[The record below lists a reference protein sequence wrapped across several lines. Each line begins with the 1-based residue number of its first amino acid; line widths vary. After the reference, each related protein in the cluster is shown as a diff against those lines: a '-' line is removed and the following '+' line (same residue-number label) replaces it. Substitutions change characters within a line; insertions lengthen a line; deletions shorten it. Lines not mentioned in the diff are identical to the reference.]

1 MNVKT
6 GLKGHPNS
14 NNCLGLAARKFVCHT
29 DDKSDEL
36 AQRGTTGGDN
46 MHNISRRKSAT
57 RTILVVSTAWAALVS
72 GSAYAQT
79 ATPATPVSND
89 EIVVTAQFRDQKLQ
103 DVPLAITAVDA
114 ATIEARSQTNLQQVA
129 DGAPNVSI
137 RPQGASFGP
146 SVTASIRGVGQN
158 DFNPAFEPGVGI
170 YIDDVYYPQL
180 TGAIFD
186 LLDVERVEI
195 LRGPQGTLTGR
206 NSAGGAIKFYSK
218 KPGGENGGFVEA
230 TYGSRNRIGIRAA
243 ADFSLTD
250 TLSARISGVFKNQK
264 GYVDRVDYGCRFP
277 TSGIPSTN
285 AGGGDCVLGKLGGVG
300 YQAVRGI
307 LRWEPNDQL
316 DVTLIADY
324 TKDERTIAGEV
335 LLATGPVP
343 PPNTAV
349 NGVVLSNAFICGRFC
364 NYSTTGQPAAVW
376 LPALNVALPGGPPF
390 YIDVTGA
397 AGTRLAATSGTDRS
411 DYNGWG
417 VSGQINYQLSDS
429 LSLTSITGYRK
440 FDTEFYTDDDLTPIN
455 TNFGR
460 NFLTNKSF
468 SQELRLNAAFGE
480 TINAT
485 IGGYYFEQDSVYD
498 SFQDIRYVSVFP
510 LQFRQPDPTEAKAK
524 AVFGNIGWKV
534 TEALS
539 INAGVRYTDESKA
552 QTYFRYNLDGTVNRF
567 LDPVGAAYGVGY
579 KGPDTRNLIAE
590 PGSPISLL
598 TTDIVT
604 ALSGNTAN
612 YSATKLDYRVAIDYR
627 VSPEFLAYVSVS
639 TGFKG
644 GGSNPR
650 PFNAAQL
657 IPFNPEKV
665 TAFEY
670 GFKSDFFDNRVRL
683 NAAVF
688 YNDYTDLQIAVNACP
703 GAPCAAR
710 LNAGDAIV
718 KGWELELTAKPTDG
732 LIIDGALSYITQ
744 KLKAGS
750 LNPAA
755 TFTGVVISSGV
766 VGTNPAGVVPT
777 DPPGVPQWKANLG
790 IQYKADLGN
799 SGSITPRI
807 DLSYQDRQYTGAGV
821 IAGVRIL
828 SFLPSFTTLNGR
840 LTWKNAADDVSVSLE
855 VTNIT
860 DKYYYL
866 SRFNL
871 IGAGAG
877 FDKVLPA
884 APREWALSIKKKF

>member
-1 MNVKT
+1 M
-6 GLKGHPNS
+6 HQI
-14 NNCLGLAARKFVCHT
+14 
-29 DDKSDEL
+29 
-36 AQRGTTGGDN
+36 QR
-46 MHNISRRKSAT
+46 RRSAT
-57 RTILVVSTAWAALVS
+57 RTLLTIGTALTAMTASTVL
-72 GSAYAQT
+72 AQT
-79 ATPATPVSND
+79 PAPAEDTSNG
-89 EIVVTAQFRDQKLQ
+89 EIIVTAQFRDQKLQ

-218 KPGGENGGFVEA
+218 KPGSGDGGFVEA
-230 TYGSRNRIGIRAA
+230 TYGSRNRIGLRAA

-277 TSGIPSTN
+277 TSGIPAIQTGN
-285 AGGGDCVLGKLGGVG
+285 NCVISKLGGVG

-335 LLATGPVP
+335 LLATGAVP

-364 NYSTTGQPAAVW
+364 NYATTGQPAAVW
-376 LPALNVALPGGPPF
+376 QPALNVAPPGAPPF
-390 YIDVTGA
+390 YIDPLGA
-397 AGTRLAATSGTDRS
+397 AGTRLQATAGTDRS
-411 DYNGWG
+411 DYDGWG
-417 VSGQINYQLSDS
+417 VSGQINYRFSDS
-429 LSLTSITGYRK
+429 LGLTSITGYRK
-440 FDTEFYTDDDLTPIN
+440 FNTEFYTDDDLTPIN

-460 NFLTNKSF
+460 NFLSNKSF
-468 SQELRLNAAFGE
+468 SQELRLNAAIGE

-510 LQFRQPDPTEAKAK
+510 LQFRQPDPTNAKAK
-524 AVFGNIGWKV
+524 AAFANASWKI
-534 TEALS
+534 TEALT
-539 INAGVRYTDESKA
+539 INGGLRYTDESKR
-552 QTYFRYNLDGTVNRF
+552 QTYFRYNLDGSINRF
-567 LDPVGAAYGVGY
+567 VDPVGAAYGLGY
-579 KGPDTRNLIAE
+579 RGLDTRGLFG
-590 PGSPISLL
+590 P
-598 TTDIVT
+598 TTATVV

-612 YSATKLDYRVAIDYR
+612 YSASKLDYRVAIDYR
-627 VSPEFLAYVSVS
+627 VSPGFLAYVSVA

-650 PFNAAQL
+650 PFNANQL
-657 IPFNPEKV
+657 IAFNPEKV

-670 GFKSDFFDNRVRL
+670 GFKSDFFDRRVRL

-688 YNDYTDLQIAVNACP
+688 YNDYTDLQIPVLACP
-703 GAPCAAR
+703 TSPCAAR
-710 LNAGDAIV
+710 LNAGDATV
-718 KGWELELTAKPTDG
+718 KGFELELTARPTDG
-732 LIIDGALSYITQ
+732 LTIDGALSYITQ
-744 KLKAGS
+744 KLKASS
-750 LNPAA
+750 LDPNA
-755 TFTGVVISSGV
+755 TFTGVVIRPGV
-766 VGTNPAGVVPT
+766 VGVNPGGVSPN
-777 DPPGVPQWKANLG
+777 DPPGVPKWKANLG

-799 SGSITPRI
+799 AGSITPRL
-807 DLSYQDRQYTGAGV
+807 DVSYQDRQYTGPSV
-821 IAGVRIL
+821 IAGVRTL
-828 SFLPSFTTLNGR
+828 NFLPSFTTLNGR
-840 LTWKNAADDVSVSLE
+840 LTWRNEADDVSVSLE

-860 DKYYYL
+860 NEYYYL

-871 IGAGAG
+871 LGAGAG

-884 APREWALSIKKKF
+884 APREWAVSVRKKF

>member
-1 MNVKT
+1 MPMKT
-6 GLKGHPNS
+6 AS
-14 NNCLGLAARKFVCHT
+14 RQISMFRAACSVAALCAAST
-29 DDKSDEL
+29 AL
-36 AQRGTTGGDN
+36 AQQP
-46 MHNISRRKSAT
+46 
-57 RTILVVSTAWAALVS
+57 AAAKPDD
-72 GSAYAQT
+72 G
-79 ATPATPVSND
+79 
-89 EIVVTAQFRDQKLQ
+89 EIIVTAQFRDQKLQ

-218 KPGGENGGFVEA
+218 KPGGDAGGFIEA
-230 TYGSRNRIGIRAA
+230 TYGSRNRIGLRAA
-243 ADFSLTD
+243 ANFNLSD

-264 GYVDRVDYGCRFP
+264 GYVDRIDYGCRFP

-285 AGGGDCVLGKLGGVG
+285 AGGGNCVLGKLGGIG
-300 YQAVRGI
+300 YQAIRGI
-307 LRWEPNDQL
+307 VRWEPSDKL

-364 NYSTTGQPAAVW
+364 NYATTGQPAAVW
-376 LPALNVALPGGPPF
+376 LPALNVAPPGAPPF

-417 VSGQINYQLSDS
+417 VSAQINYALSDS

-460 NFLTNKSF
+460 NFLSNKSF
-468 SQELRLNAAFGE
+468 SQELRLNAAIGE

-485 IGGYYFEQDSVYD
+485 LGGYYFKQDSVYD

-510 LQFRQPDPTEAKAK
+510 LQFRQPDPTAAKAK
-524 AVFGNIGWKV
+524 AVFGNASWKI
-534 TEALS
+534 TDALT
-539 INAGVRYTDESKA
+539 INAGLRYTDESKA
-552 QTYFRYNLDGTVNRF
+552 QTYFRYNLDGSVNRF

-579 KGPDTRNLIAE
+579 NGLDTRALFGPA
-590 PGSPISLL
+590 
-598 TTDIVT
+598 TATVT
-604 ALSGNTAN
+604 ALSGNVAR

-627 VSPEFLAYVSVS
+627 VSPEFLAYVSVA

-650 PFNAAQL
+650 PFNAQQL

-670 GFKSDFFDNRVRL
+670 GFKSDFFDKRVRL

-718 KGWELELTAKPTDG
+718 KGFELELTAKPAEG

-744 KLKAGS
+744 KLKANS

-755 TFTGVVISSGV
+755 TFTGVVIRQGV

-777 DPPGVPQWKANLG
+777 DPPGVPKWKANLG

-799 SGSITPRI
+799 AGSITPRL
-807 DLSYQDRQYTGAGV
+807 DLAYQDRQYTGAAVVG
-821 IAGVRIL
+821 GVRTL

-840 LTWKNAADDVSVSLE
+840 LTWKNAEDDVSVSLE

-871 IGAGAG
+871 LGAGAG

-884 APREWALSIKKKF
+884 APREWALSVKKKF

>member
-1 MNVKT
+1 MK
-6 GLKGHPNS
+6 
-14 NNCLGLAARKFVCHT
+14 A
-29 DDKSDEL
+29 
-36 AQRGTTGGDN
+36 
-46 MHNISRRKSAT
+46 ISRKNQVL
-57 RTILVVSTAWAALVS
+57 RTILAGGVAAIALC
-72 GSAYAQT
+72 SATNVYAQG
-79 ATPATPVSND
+79 APAAEKAADD

-114 ATIEARSQTNLQQVA
+114 ASIEARSQTNLQQVA

-146 SVTASIRGVGQN
+146 SITASIRGVGQN

-218 KPGGENGGFVEA
+218 KPTGEGGFVEA
-230 TYGSRNRIGIRAA
+230 SYGTRNRIGLRAA
-243 ADFSLTD
+243 ADFKLTD
-250 TLSARISGVFKNQK
+250 TLSARISGVFKSQK

-285 AGGGDCVLGKLGGVG
+285 AGGGDCVLSKLGGVG

-307 LRWEPNDQL
+307 LRWEPTDAL

-324 TKDERTIAGEV
+324 TKDKRTIAGEV

-349 NGVVLSNAFICGRFC
+349 NGVTLSNAFICGRFC
-364 NYSTTGQPAAVW
+364 NYATTGQPAATW
-376 LPALNVALPGGPPF
+376 LPALNVAPPNAPPF
-390 YIDVTGA
+390 YIDPLGA
-397 AGTRLAATSGTDRS
+397 AGTRLQATSGTDQS

-417 VSGQINYQLSDS
+417 VSAQINYKLSDT

-485 IGGYYFEQDSVYD
+485 LGGYYFKQDSVYD

-510 LQFRQPDPTEAKAK
+510 LQFRQPDPTSAKAK
-524 AVFGNIGWKV
+524 AVFGNVSFKV
-534 TEALS
+534 AEPLT

-552 QTYFRYNLDGTVNRF
+552 QTYFRFNLDGTVNRF
-567 LDPVGAAYGVGY
+567 LDPVGAANGVGY
-579 KGPDTRNLIAE
+579 NGPN
-590 PGSPISLL
+590 G
-598 TTDIVT
+598 V
-604 ALSGNTAN
+604 ALSGNTAR
-612 YSATKLDYRVAIDYR
+612 YSATKLDYRVAVDYR
-627 VSPEFLAYVSVS
+627 VSPEFLAYVSVA

-670 GFKSDFFDNRVRL
+670 GFKSDFFNRRLRL

-688 YNDYTDLQIAVNACP
+688 YNDYTDLQIPVNACP
-703 GAPCAAR
+703 TAPCAAR
-710 LNAGDAIV
+710 FNAGDAIV
-718 KGWELELTAKPTDG
+718 KGWELELTARPAEG
-732 LIIDGALSYITQ
+732 LTIDGALSYITQ
-744 KLKAGS
+744 KLKSSS

-755 TFTGVVISSGV
+755 TFTGDPARGGA
-766 VGTNPAGVVPT
+766 VGTNPAGVRAS
-777 DPPGVPQWKANLG
+777 DPPGVPKWKANLG

-799 SGSITPRI
+799 SGSITPRL
-807 DLSYQDRQYTGAGV
+807 DLAYQDKQYTGPAV
-821 IAGVRIL
+821 IAGVRTL
-828 SFLPSFTTLNGR
+828 NFLPSFTTLNGR
-840 LTWKNAADDVSVSLE
+840 LTWKNADNDVSVSLE
-855 VTNIT
+855 VQNIT
-860 DKYYYL
+860 NEYYYL

-871 IGAGAG
+871 LGAGAG
-877 FDKVLPA
+877 FDKALPA
-884 APREWALSIKKKF
+884 APREWAVTVKKTF

>member
-1 MNVKT
+1 M
-6 GLKGHPNS
+6 
-14 NNCLGLAARKFVCHT
+14 AAPAFAQEKAAE
-29 DDKSDEL
+29 DD
-36 AQRGTTGGDN
+36 A
-46 MHNISRRKSAT
+46 
-57 RTILVVSTAWAALVS
+57 STA
-72 GSAYAQT
+72 
-79 ATPATPVSND
+79 

-103 DVPLAITAVDA
+103 DVPLAITAVDS

-129 DGAPNVSI
+129 DTAPNVSI

-218 KPGGENGGFVEA
+218 KPTGKGGGFVEA
-230 TYGSRNRIGIRAA
+230 TYGSRNRIGLRAA
-243 ADFSLTD
+243 ADFSLSD
-250 TLSARISGVFKNQK
+250 TLSGRISGVFKNQK

-285 AGGGDCVLGKLGGVG
+285 AGGGNCVLSKLGGVG

-307 LRWEPNDQL
+307 LHWAPDDRL
-316 DVTLIADY
+316 DVSVIADY

-349 NGVVLSNAFICGRFC
+349 NGVPLSNAFLCGRFC

-376 LPALNVALPGGPPF
+376 LPALNVAPPGAPPF

-397 AGTRLAATSGTDRS
+397 AGTQLAATSGTDRS
-411 DYNGWG
+411 NYNGWG
-417 VSGQINYQLSDS
+417 VSGQINYKLSDN

-460 NFLTNKSF
+460 NFLSNKSF
-468 SQELRLNAAFGE
+468 SQELRLNAAIGE

-485 IGGYYFEQDSVYD
+485 IGGYYFKQDSVYD

-510 LQFRQPDPTEAKAK
+510 LQFRQPDPTSAKAK
-524 AVFGNIGWKV
+524 AVFGNASWKI
-534 TEALS
+534 TDALTL
-539 INAGVRYTDESKA
+539 NAGLRYTDESKA

-567 LDPVGAAYGVGY
+567 LDPVGSIYGVGY
-579 KGPDTRNLIAE
+579 DGLDTLNRIAE
-590 PGSPISLL
+590 PGSGSPVSLL
-598 TTDIVT
+598 TTDRVT
-604 ALSGNTAN
+604 ALSGSVAR
-612 YSATKLDYRVAIDYR
+612 YKATKLDYRVALDYR
-627 VSPEFLAYVSVS
+627 VSPEFLAYVSVA

-650 PFNAAQL
+650 PFNAQQL

-670 GFKSDFFDNRVRL
+670 GFKSDFFDKRVRL
-683 NAAVF
+683 NAALF
-688 YNDYTDLQIAVNACP
+688 YNKYSGLQIPVNACP

-710 LNAGDAIV
+710 FNAGDAIV
-718 KGWELELTAKPTDG
+718 KGWELELTARPTPE
-732 LIIDGALSYITQ
+732 LTIDGALSYITQ
-744 KLKAGS
+744 KLKAS
-750 LNPAA
+750 TLNPAA
-755 TFTGVVISSGV
+755 TFTGVVIRPGV
-766 VGTNPAGVVPT
+766 VGANPGGVVPS
-777 DPPGVPQWKANLG
+777 DPPGTPKWKANLG
-790 IQYKADLGN
+790 IQYKADLGG
-799 SGSITPRI
+799 SGSVTPRL
-807 DLSYQDRQYTGAGV
+807 DVAYQAKQYSGPSV
-821 IAGVRIL
+821 IGGVRSL
-828 SFLPSFTTLNGR
+828 NFLPSFTTLNGR
-840 LTWKNAADDVSVSLE
+840 LTWKNADEDVSVSLE

-860 DKYYYL
+860 NKYYFL

-871 IGAGAG
+871 LGAGAG
-877 FDKVLPA
+877 FDKALPA
-884 APREWALSIKKKF
+884 APREWAVSVKKKF

>member
-1 MNVKT
+1 MSSRSGQKSILRAALAV
-6 GLKGHPNS
+6 S
-14 NNCLGLAARKFVCHT
+14 ASLAALC
-29 DDKSDEL
+29 
-36 AQRGTTGGDN
+36 
-46 MHNISRRKSAT
+46 
-57 RTILVVSTAWAALVS
+57 VV
-72 GSAYAQT
+72 
-79 ATPATPVSND
+79 TPVSAQDAPPQATD
-89 EIVVTAQFRDQKLQ
+89 EGEIGDIVVTAQFREQKLQ
-103 DVPLAITAVDA
+103 DIPLAITAIDA
-114 ATIEARSQTNLQQVA
+114 ATIEAKSQTNLQQVA
-129 DGAPNVSI
+129 DSAPNVAI

-218 KPGGENGGFVEA
+218 KPSGENGGFVEA
-230 TYGSRNRIGIRAA
+230 TYGSRDRIGLRAA
-243 ADFSLTD
+243 ADFSLTE
-250 TLSARISGVFKNQK
+250 TLAMRISGVFKEQD

-300 YQAVRGI
+300 YQAIRGI
-307 LRWEPNDQL
+307 LRWEPSDRL

-349 NGVVLSNAFICGRFC
+349 NGVPLSNAFICGRYC
-364 NYSTTGQPAAVW
+364 NYATTGQPAIVW
-376 LPALNVALPGGPPF
+376 QPALNVAPPGAPPF
-390 YIDVTGA
+390 YIDPLGA
-397 AGTRLAATSGTDRS
+397 AGTPLAATSGTDRS
-411 DYNGWG
+411 DYSGWG
-417 VSGQINYQLSDS
+417 VSGQINYKLSDS
-429 LSLTSITGYRK
+429 LSITSISGSRK

-460 NFLTNKSF
+460 NFLKNKSF
-468 SQELRLNAAFGE
+468 SQELRLNAEPMDGVNF
-480 TINAT
+480 TV
-485 IGGYYFEQDSVYD
+485 GGYYFEQDSVYD

-510 LQFRQPDPTEAKAK
+510 LQFRQPDPTAAD
-524 AVFGNIGWKV
+524 AWAAFGNVSWEI
-534 TEALS
+534 TDALT
-539 INAGVRYTDESKA
+539 INAGLRYTDESKS
-552 QTYFRYNLDGTVNRF
+552 QTYFRFNLDGTVNRF

-579 KGPDTRNLIAE
+579 SGPDTLNLFA
-590 PGSPISLL
+590 PAG

-604 ALSGNTAN
+604 ALSGSTAR
-612 YSATKLDYRVAIDYR
+612 YSANRLDYRVAVDYR
-627 VSPEFLAYVSVS
+627 FSPELLAYASIA

-665 TAFEY
+665 TAYEI
-670 GFKSDFFDNRVRL
+670 GLKSDLLGNKVRL
-683 NAAVF
+683 NAAAF
-688 YNDYTDLQIAVNACP
+688 YNDYTDLQIPVSACP

-710 LNAGDAIV
+710 LNAGDATV
-718 KGWELELTAKPTDG
+718 KGFELELTARPTEG
-732 LIIDGALSYITQ
+732 LLIDGALSYITQ
-744 KLKAGS
+744 KLKASS

-755 TFTGVVISSGV
+755 TFTNVVIRPGV
-766 VGTNPAGVVPT
+766 TCPETPPAGGCGVNPAGVVPG
-777 DPPGVPQWKANLG
+777 DPPPVPKWKANLG
-790 IQYKADLGN
+790 IQYKVDLGG

-807 DLSYQDRQYTGAGV
+807 DVSYQSKQYTGPVVVG
-821 IAGVRIL
+821 GVRTL
-828 SFLPSFTTLNGR
+828 AFLPSFTTLNGR
-840 LTWKNAADDVSVSLE
+840 LTWRNADEDLAISLE

-860 DKYYYL
+860 DKYYFL

-871 IGAGAG
+871 LGAGAG
-877 FDKVLPA
+877 FDKALPA
-884 APREWALSIKKKF
+884 APREWAVSVRKEF